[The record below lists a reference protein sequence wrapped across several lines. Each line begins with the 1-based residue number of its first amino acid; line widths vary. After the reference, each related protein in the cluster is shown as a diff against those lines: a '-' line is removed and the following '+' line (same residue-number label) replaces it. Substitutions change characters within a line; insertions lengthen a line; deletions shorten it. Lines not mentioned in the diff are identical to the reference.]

1 MADLKPCINVL
12 AIDGGGIRGIIPAS
26 ILAALEKELGRAIHE
41 VFDLIAGTS
50 TGGIIA
56 VAIGA
61 GANNGN
67 PYRPEDL
74 VGLYIENGEA
84 IFHKTPLTEV
94 RNWVRPKYSAA
105 PLEEIL
111 LRFFGD
117 TELKSAK
124 CPLLIGSYD
133 IENQIPFFFKSQR
146 IPTNPNYNWK
156 LRDVARATSA
166 APTFFPPI
174 QLKNVYHESYT
185 LVDGGVCVNNPA
197 MAGFAE
203 AHHIYGD
210 ADFLVVSIG
219 SGDPNVQLRYQDV
232 KDWGLAKWARQIAPV
247 FMDSTTRAADQEL
260 YFLLGRGRHF
270 RFQANLKYSSRA
282 MDCVTPSN
290 MANLRRDAELCL
302 EENGE
307 RFQQV
312 CDLLRARPRPQGHQP
327 NRPSYSE
334 DALYG

>member
-26 ILAALEKELGRAIHE
+26 ILAALERNLGRAIHE

-56 VAIGA
+56 VAVGA
-61 GANNGN
+61 GANNGK
-67 PYRPEDL
+67 PYSPEEL
-74 VGLYIENGEA
+74 VNLYIENGEA
-84 IFHKTPLTEV
+84 IFRKTPLTNL
-94 RNWVRPKYSAA
+94 RNWVRPKYAA
-105 PLEEIL
+105 EPLEGVL

-124 CPLLIGSYD
+124 VPLLIGSYD

-146 IPTNPNYNWK
+146 IPANPNYNWK
-156 LRDVARATSA
+156 LRDVARAASA
-166 APTFFPPI
+166 APTYFSPK
-174 QLKNVYHESYT
+174 QVKNDYHESYT
-185 LVDGGVCVNNPA
+185 LVDGGVCINNPA

-203 AHHIYGD
+203 ARHIYGD
-210 ADFLVVSIG
+210 ADFVVVSIG
-219 SGDPNVQLRYQDV
+219 SGEPQVPLRYEDV

-260 YFLLGRGRHF
+260 YFLLGRERHF
-270 RFQANLKYSSRA
+270 RFQAKLKHSSSA
-282 MDCVTPSN
+282 MDCVTAGN
-290 MANLRRDAELCL
+290 MAGLRRDAELCL
-302 EENGE
+302 EENDA

-312 CDLLRARPRPQGHQP
+312 CDLLRARLRTV
-327 NRPSYSE
+327 
-334 DALYG
+334 